1 MRRTLHGRSLFLLAI
16 VALGTNAACGKRADP
31 LPPWVKTP
39 MVPTAVEVAQ
49 MGDEI
54 EVRALAPR
62 TTTEARPLPVIELE
76 WLQAPAVGDFGKTAV
91 SLLREEVAPG
101 ELRVHRF
108 PRPVAPVRITVRA
121 IAGKARSANAPILA
135 FTPAAVPLAPTDL
148 KAMNTATGVELHW
161 INPPGAEPWP
171 TPVASPS
178 PTPLPGALPLA
189 AVPAVAAD
197 ASSVSTPPPPPSPT
211 PSPSPLD
218 STTPL
223 DSMAT
228 TLGQAQGT
236 ARVAPAVETVPAA
249 SASPM
254 PSPVATASASPTPA
268 PTPTPTPTTGIRIFR
283 TDGVARLVKDHVR
296 ATTWS
301 DPTPAPGEKPCY
313 SVRYASSF
321 TPLVES
327 KPSEPVCVE
336 VKDIVPPEAPGQ
348 LTGDLGADFVELS
361 WTASP
366 SADVQFYRLY
376 RSIGG
381 APRALVIQT
390 DGVLFRV
397 RDTNVT
403 SGDRTYEIVAV
414 DRGGNESP
422 PGPLLKIT
430 LP

>member
-1 MRRTLHGRSLFLLAI
+1 MRRTLHGRSLFLLAV
-16 VALGTNAACGKRADP
+16 VALGLNAGCGKRADP

-39 MVPTAVEVAQ
+39 MAPSGMEVAQ

-54 EVRALAPR
+54 EVRAIAPR
-62 TTTEARPLPVIELE
+62 TTTESRPLPVIELE

-121 IAGKARSANAPILA
+121 LAGKARSVNAPILA
-135 FTPAAVPLAPTDL
+135 YTPAVVPGAPTEL
-148 KAMNTATGVELHW
+148 KATNTATGVELSW

-171 TPVASPS
+171 TPVPSPT
-178 PTPLPGALPLA
+178 PTPLPGASPVPSVPGA
-189 AVPAVAAD
+189 PTPVDSSATTRVAPAVQDPAP
-197 ASSVSTPPPPPSPT
+197 VVPVVPTPPPPPAPT

-228 TLGQAQGT
+228 T
-236 ARVAPAVETVPAA
+236 VAPPIQAAPTAAA
-249 SASPM
+249 SPL
-254 PSPVATASASPTPA
+254 PS

-283 TDGVARLVKDHVR
+283 TDGVPRMVKDHVR

-301 DPTPAPGEKPCY
+301 DPSPVPGEKPCY
-313 SVRYASSF
+313 SLRYASSF
-321 TPLVES
+321 APLVES
-327 KPSEPVCVE
+327 KPTEPVCVE
-336 VKDIVPPEAPGQ
+336 VKDIVPPDAPLQ

-366 SADVQFYRLY
+366 SPDVQFYRLY

-381 APRALVIQT
+381 EPRALVIQT
-390 DGVLFRV
+390 EGVLFRV

-403 SGDRTYEIVAV
+403 AGDRTYEIVAV

-430 LP
+430 VP

>member
-39 MVPTAVEVAQ
+39 MVPTAMGVAQ

-54 EVRALAPR
+54 EIRAIAPR
-62 TTTEARPLPVIELE
+62 TTIEARPLPVIELE

-121 IAGKARSANAPILA
+121 FAGKARSANAPILA
-135 FTPAAVPLAPTDL
+135 FTPAVVPAVPIELSAT
-148 KAMNTATGVELHW
+148 NTATGVELRW

-171 TPVASPS
+171 TPVASPA
-178 PTPLPGALPLA
+178 PTPLPGASPLA
-189 AVPAVAAD
+189 
-197 ASSVSTPPPPPSPT
+197 S
-211 PSPSPLD
+211 
-218 STTPL
+218 
-223 DSMAT
+223 
-228 TLGQAQGT
+228 
-236 ARVAPAVETVPAA
+236 VPAA
-249 SASPM
+249 AAPGV
-254 PSPVATASASPTPA
+254 PTTPA
-268 PTPTPTPTTGIRIFR
+268 PTPTPSPLPTPSPVPTPTMVPGATPVPSPGSPLPAPVPGVSASPLPTPTPSPTPTTGIRIFR
-283 TDGVARLVKDHVR
+283 TDGVARLVKDHLR

-301 DPTPAPGEKPCY
+301 DPTPAPGDKPCY
-313 SVRYASSF
+313 SVRYAGSF

-327 KPSEPVCVE
+327 NPTEPVCVE
-336 VKDIVPPEAPGQ
+336 VKDIVPPDAPGQ
-348 LTGDLGADFVELS
+348 LTGDLGVDFVELS

-390 DGVLFRV
+390 EGLLFRV
-397 RDTNVT
+397 RDTNLA

-414 DRGGNESP
+414 DRGGNESQ

-430 LP
+430 VP

>member
-1 MRRTLHGRSLFLLAI
+1 MRRTLHGRFLFLLAV
-16 VALGTNAACGKRADP
+16 VALGLNAGCGKRADP

-39 MVPTAVEVAQ
+39 MAPSGMEVAQ

-54 EVRALAPR
+54 EVRAIAPR
-62 TTTEARPLPVIELE
+62 TTTESRPLPVIELE

-121 IAGKARSANAPILA
+121 LAGKARSVNAPILA
-135 FTPAAVPLAPTDL
+135 YTPAVVPGAPTEL
-148 KAMNTATGVELHW
+148 KATNTATGVELSW

-171 TPVASPS
+171 TPVPS
-178 PTPLPGALPLA
+178 PTPIPLPGASP
-189 AVPAVAAD
+189 VPTVPGA
-197 ASSVSTPPPPPSPT
+197 P
-211 PSPSPLD
+211 
-218 STTPL
+218 TPL

-228 TLGQAQGT
+228 T
-236 ARVAPAVETVPAA
+236 VAPPIQAA
-249 SASPM
+249 P
-254 PSPVATASASPTPA
+254 TASASPLPS

-283 TDGVARLVKDHVR
+283 TDGVPRLVKDHVR

-301 DPTPAPGEKPCY
+301 DPSPVPGEKPCY
-313 SVRYASSF
+313 SLRYASSF
-321 TPLVES
+321 APLVES
-327 KPSEPVCVE
+327 KPTEPVCVE
-336 VKDIVPPEAPGQ
+336 VKDIVPPDAPLQ

-366 SADVQFYRLY
+366 SPDVQFYRLY
-376 RSIGG
+376 RSIAGG
-381 APRALVIQT
+381 PRALVIQT
-390 DGVLFRV
+390 EGVLFRV

-430 LP
+430 VP